1 MAALILRCLPGN
13 AECIVHKQT
22 VYAESYLS
30 QLEKLSSYIQD
41 VGPTLGALL
50 GVSVGDIFL
59 DALKYL

>member
-1 MAALILRCLPGN
+1 M
-13 AECIVHKQT
+13 HKQT

-50 GVSVGDIFL
+50 GVYVGDIFI